1 VAILVTFI
9 FNQILA
15 IWITIALLSVSLL
28 IYLISLSF
36 KKKLIRSMQKYVR
49 VIDTDIAEELNQPID
64 KVRKNLLNLYRNK
77 KKRRGL
83 IIFLNKRYIFYNTYS
98 VGKFLELFNNG
109 VREKE
114 ILEKLKEIIG
124 LRTRAEVKVI
134 KDTLIDHKKIDKSE
148 SVIGLKDQIRKSKVS

>member
-1 VAILVTFI
+1 
-9 FNQILA
+9 
-15 IWITIALLSVSLL
+15 
-28 IYLISLSF
+28 
-36 KKKLIRSMQKYVR
+36 
-49 VIDTDIAEELNQPID
+49 
-64 KVRKNLLNLYRNK
+64 
-77 KKRRGL
+77 
-83 IIFLNKRYIFYNTYS
+83 
-98 VGKFLELFNNG
+98 LFNNG